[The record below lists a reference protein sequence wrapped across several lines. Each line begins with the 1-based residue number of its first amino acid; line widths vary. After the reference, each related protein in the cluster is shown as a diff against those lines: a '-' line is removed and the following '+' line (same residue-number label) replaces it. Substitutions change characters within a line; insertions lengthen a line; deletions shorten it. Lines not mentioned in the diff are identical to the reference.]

1 LQTIV
6 GNIHNMLPQSNCV
19 TREWQEKFEVKSD
32 ATSFLMKFLK
42 EFYASSPMARFKT
55 SKYNAE
61 VVVQGI

>member
-1 LQTIV
+1 
-6 GNIHNMLPQSNCV
+6 MLPQSNCV